1 MRGTDSSTTGRSG
14 EALTVS
20 SSPATAAVL
29 SLRRRLTAVAVLV
42 LAVVLVVAGVVLVG
56 VQRRQLEDRIDDRLR
71 ARADEVEALLAA
83 DIDPQPVIED
93 GRLEERAAQIVT
105 ADGEVIAA
113 TQNLSGLEPIAAV
126 PSDDEVLRTV
136 DDLPVDDD
144 RFHVL
149 SRRITI
155 DGSPG
160 VVHVAETVDEVDESV
175 NTLVRSLAFAVPPV
189 LLMLAWLTWWLT
201 GRAVRPV
208 EEAAI
213 RQARFVS
220 DASHELRSPL
230 TRLRTRLEV
239 DLAHPDGVDLR
250 DTAAAALDES
260 RAMEHLVDDLLHLAR
275 SDGVP
280 HRARWT
286 VFDLDDVV
294 LGEARATATHGDR
307 VDTSGVSGAVVR
319 GDRAELARV
328 VRNLVD
334 NAARHAE
341 TSVVIALGDV
351 GRSVML
357 TVDDDGPGI
366 AADQRTHVFE
376 RFTRLDEA
384 RSRTRGGV
392 GLGLSIA
399 RDIVVRHGGTV
410 EIDDAPIGGARLRVV
425 LPQPRDS
432 AAR

>member
-1 MRGTDSSTTGRSG
+1 M
-14 EALTVS
+14 S
-20 SSPATAAVL
+20 SSPATAAVR

-56 VQRRQLEDRIDDRLR
+56 VQRRQLEDRVDDRLR
-71 ARADEVEALLAA
+71 ARADEVQVLL
-83 DIDPQPVIED
+83 DQGFTPPLVIDED
-93 GRLEERAAQIVT
+93 EQEDRAAQVVTREGQIVAATVNVST
-105 ADGEVIAA
+105 AD
-113 TQNLSGLEPIAAV
+113 PIADMPAGG
-126 PSDDEVLRTV
+126 DDERFRTV
-136 DDLPVDDD
+136 DKLVIDDD
-144 RFHVL
+144 PFRVL
-149 SRRITI
+149 SRRT
-155 DGSPG
+155 DFGPTGSAI
-160 VVHVAETVDEVDESV
+160 HVAETVDVVDESV
-175 NTLVRSLAFAVPPV
+175 NTLVRSLAFAVPAV

-239 DLAHPDGVDLR
+239 DLAHSDGVDLR

-260 RAMEHLVDDLLHLAR
+260 RAVEHLVDDLLHLAR

-280 HRARWT
+280 DRARWT

-294 LGEARATATHGDR
+294 LGEARATAPHGDR
-307 VDTSGVSGAVVR
+307 VDTSRVSGAVVR
-319 GDRAELARV
+319 GDRAELARM